1 LEYKRKQQRRESS
14 SSNNNKTNTKDTL
27 LVMRLTLLSWLHSFL
42 CCTIAA
48 LLLLSRGGVVL
59 VSSLPLPDDAFTV
72 VFISDLENQYRNHP
86 VERSQYVLHYIRN
99 LKFQNDLTFDGD
111 DYSDVPIDPKLV
123 LHGGDLSH
131 MWGCGFSPFDSGIDC
146 RSVEQE
152 YQDIWQIIM
161 GGGDVKTAATSNET
175 KKTAG
180 KDDDDHDDGI
190 PLLSSY
196 GNHDYRVRVG
206 TGNAN
211 QWPDSS
217 SIDRVAQ
224 TDIINRQSQDFTKL
238 TYELAAELFD
248 VTFQEF
254 KPVSND
260 IGQSMFRA
268 IYRDVQIVSF
278 NCASSW
284 QSYSITTSKNGSTTT
299 GTTGSSTIVYEA
311 DAQLAALAASLDHN
325 LTTIFFQHY
334 PIADLIRNQQETIQ
348 LIQEFPRA
356 VHFSGHRHVQQSTTY
371 STFIDYTAAYPHT
384 WNGRRPGFYAMLISP
399 SQGILQVKN
408 LNIPGLADGEP
419 CEPTVDSCGMCDSG
433 FQKWYSQDE
442 YRCGMEPPF
451 AIGQECIPFASC
463 YRCLNEEY
471 SFWKSKASFACGA
484 ESSGGVT

>member
-1 LEYKRKQQRRESS
+1 
-14 SSNNNKTNTKDTL
+14 
-27 LVMRLTLLSWLHSFL
+27 MRTPFSIFFSLFFFSQKAVIIS
-42 CCTIAA
+42 
-48 LLLLSRGGVVL
+48 
-59 VSSLPLPDDAFTV
+59 SSLPLPDDAFTV

-86 VERSQYVLHYIRN
+86 VERSQYVLQYIRN
-99 LKFQNDLTFDGD
+99 LKYQADLTFDAGD
-111 DYSDVPIDPKLV
+111 DDYGFVPIDPKLV

-131 MWGCGFSPFDSGIDC
+131 MWGCGFSPFESGIDC

-152 YQDIWQIIM
+152 YQDVWQIIM
-161 GGGDVKTAATSNET
+161 GGDGKSVKTAENNNET
-175 KKTAG
+175 TKTGDA
-180 KDDDDHDDGI
+180 DDHDGI

-206 TGNAN
+206 TGNVN

-217 SIDRVAQ
+217 SSEPRVPQ

-238 TYELAAELFD
+238 TYELSSQLFD

-254 KPVSND
+254 KPTSND

-268 IYRDVQIVSF
+268 VYNNIQIASF

-284 QSYSITTSKNGSTTT
+284 QSYSTTSSTKNGTQVNG
-299 GTTGSSTIVYEA
+299 GTNDDVGSSTRVYEA
-311 DAQLAALAASLDHN
+311 DAQLAALAASLDRN
-325 LTTIFFQHY
+325 MTTIFFQHY
-334 PIADLIRNQQETIQ
+334 PIADLIRNQQETIR

-356 VHFSGHRHVQQSTTY
+356 AHFSGHRHVQQSTTY
-371 STFIDYTAAYPHT
+371 STFVDYTAAYPHN
-384 WNGRRPGFYAMLISP
+384 WNGNRPGFYAMLISP

-408 LNIPGLADGEP
+408 LIIPGLLDGES

-442 YRCGMEPPF
+442 YRCGAEPPF

-471 SFWKSKASFACGA
+471 SYWKSKSSFACGT
-484 ESSGGVT
+484 ESGGMA